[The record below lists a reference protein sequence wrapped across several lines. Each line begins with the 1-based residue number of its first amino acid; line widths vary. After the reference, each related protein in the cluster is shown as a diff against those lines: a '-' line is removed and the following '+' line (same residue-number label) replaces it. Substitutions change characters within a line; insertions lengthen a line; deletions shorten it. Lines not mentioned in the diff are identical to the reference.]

1 MPNVEQ
7 REEIRVIRL
16 AGTADIP
23 RIQILMKS
31 VAGFWNDG
39 WRPDVLER
47 VLHSSETIALV
58 HDEDDTIDGFVCGH
72 DVGFRAYLSELV
84 VSPASQGRG
93 VGSRLVSELERH
105 LAERGCS
112 VLIADV
118 WRDAERFYRS
128 RGWTS
133 PAVVLLRKRLEAPAA
148 SHAPAPAAQPSP

>member
-1 MPNVEQ
+1 M
-7 REEIRVIRL
+7 IRL

-23 RIQILMKS
+23 RIQSLMKS
-31 VAGFWNDG
+31 VAGFWDDT

-47 VLHSSETIALV
+47 ALGSLETIALV
-58 HDEDDTIDGFVCGH
+58 HQEDDTINGFVCGH

-93 VGSRLVSELERH
+93 VGSRLVSELEQR
-105 LAERGCS
+105 LAERGCA

-128 RGWTS
+128 RGWTP
-133 PAVVLLRKRLEAPAA
+133 PAVILLRKRLEAPANQ
-148 SHAPAPAAQPSP
+148 PAISDGRDPRLRSSSRR

>member
-1 MPNVEQ
+1 
-7 REEIRVIRL
+7 VIRL

-23 RIQILMKS
+23 RIQTLMKS
-31 VAGFWNDG
+31 VAGFWDDS

-47 VLHSSETIALV
+47 ALGSSETIALV
-58 HDEDDTIDGFVCGH
+58 HHEDDTIDGFACGH

-84 VSPASQGRG
+84 VSPASKGRG
-93 VGSRLVSELERH
+93 VGSRLVSELERR

-128 RGWTS
+128 RGWTP

-148 SHAPAPAAQPSP
+148 QPAVADGRESRSRSGSRR